1 MRRHLL
7 SLALMLPLPLIAQAA
22 PTQAAAAEE
31 KLDPAKID
39 LTALI
44 ECRQQL
50 SDFHYLAPA
59 LSKPL
64 QAVTLGWR
72 PLPQANLFMTEF
84 RLNTPI
90 SVFGHASDHI
100 AFTGDSIIAVL
111 DLPDP
116 RPLAR
121 QLQLETAIDTPAK
134 AMFGKELV
142 SEEEPDPATGTALIR
157 SVVLNVS
164 NVSSHPGKTLVGC
177 SYSLDLAEE
186 PEAPAIDNSSR

>member
-1 MRRHLL
+1 MRRLL
-7 SLALMLPLPLIAQAA
+7 FSLALLLPLPLLAQSAA
-22 PTQAAAAEE
+22 TEE
-31 KLDPAKID
+31 ELNPAQID
-39 LTALI
+39 LAALI

-50 SDFHYLAPA
+50 NDFHYLAPA
-59 LSKPL
+59 LLNPL
-64 QAVTLGWR
+64 QAVALGWR
-72 PLPQANLFMTEF
+72 PLPQANLFMTEYK
-84 RLNTPI
+84 LNTPVT
-90 SVFGHASDHI
+90 VFGHATDHI

-121 QLQLETAIDTPAK
+121 QLALETAIDTPAK

-142 SEEEPDPATGTALIR
+142 SEEEHDEASGITLIR

-164 NVSSHPGKTLVGC
+164 NVSSHPGKTLAGC

-186 PEAPAIDNSSR
+186 PEPADSATP